1 MIVAVSAIL
10 ILLFSLAG
18 AAAMRMH
25 GGGGPDLGKWFDRF
39 FALSLFAV
47 AIAPIS
53 EWYALLAY
61 LGMAGIATG
70 HGMYSPALMAKYI
83 PPKNIE
89 NFDFIVKWFYGDD
102 PRTDTALAGQ
112 YENSAV
118 ITLAIAGY
126 KNLASRCR
134 FGRFVTG
141 SIVGLPSAAMAFD
154 AGEPLFA
161 LPFLLTGV
169 CKALAYDIGW
179 RWKASTEYGEAL
191 TGATWGLI
199 CGVVFVVAV
208 WG

>member
-1 MIVAVSAIL
+1 MTVLIAVATA
-10 ILLFSLAG
+10 LLFSLAG
-18 AAAMRMH
+18 AVAMRMH
-25 GGGGPDLGKWFDRF
+25 GGGGPDIGKWFDRF
-39 FALSLFAV
+39 FAMSLFAI
-47 AIAPIS
+47 ALAPIA

-61 LGMAGIATG
+61 IGMAGIATW
-70 HGMYSPALMAKYI
+70 HGQYFPSLAAKYI
-83 PPKNIE
+83 PSKNVE
-89 NFDFIVKWFYGDD
+89 AFDFIVRWFYGDD
-102 PRTDTALAGQ
+102 PRTDKALAGQ
-112 YENSAV
+112 YENSPV
-118 ITLAIAGY
+118 ITLAISGY
-126 KNLASRCR
+126 KNLAGRCR
-134 FGRFVTG
+134 FGRFITG